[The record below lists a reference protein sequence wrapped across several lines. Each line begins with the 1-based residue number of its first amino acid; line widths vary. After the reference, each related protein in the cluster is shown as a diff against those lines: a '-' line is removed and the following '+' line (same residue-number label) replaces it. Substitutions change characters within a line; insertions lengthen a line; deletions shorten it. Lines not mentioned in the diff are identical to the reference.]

1 MLAFEAS
8 PWHTCQ
14 VCVSTDTQ
22 QAAALLTH
30 SRQEPSHSC
39 STSARA
45 KSQTSIKTETSVQET
60 PESDSGAAWL
70 KQVVT
75 NRKWFTYAELYKY
88 LLAEEEEEAL
98 SRCFRKWKPWMWV
111 LNKKWRWGESQL
123 GRKLSHE
130 VKQRRLDWLLTYQT
144 ELQHK
149 ELWLASSSWLWGVWP
164 IRFLPAAALQEG
176 LELNHWSS
184 VKCAHLYLII
194 IFGLN
199 TGKKTGSLV
208 AQISELTSC
217 PADKQSVGAGET
229 GSVRSATCHITASL
243 QHQLMIKQREQRKHV
258 GSRPVP
264 HGRQN
269 TCWGKV
275 C

>member
-1 MLAFEAS
+1 M
-8 PWHTCQ
+8 
-14 VCVSTDTQ
+14 
-22 QAAALLTH
+22 
-30 SRQEPSHSC
+30 
-39 STSARA
+39 
-45 KSQTSIKTETSVQET
+45 QET

-229 GSVRSATCHITASL
+229 GSGQVCYLSHHGVSAASADDKAERTEKTRGQPTCPTWTPEHLLRKSLLKTNSWSEIIICWDEPAAVRRNHSKTLTAALLTIFSSFL
-243 QHQLMIKQREQRKHV
+243 Q
-258 GSRPVP
+258 SRSTWRPSF
-264 HGRQN
+264 
-269 TCWGKV
+269 
-275 C
+275 